1 MGNASFQLL
10 GEISA
15 ILTAICWSVSSIAF
29 TSAAERTGSLQLNIN
44 RMILAA
50 IFLFGLIII
59 AKADYT
65 ISSYQIINLVL
76 SGLIGLVIGDTF
88 LFRAYR
94 HIGARLS
101 MLLMALSPAMSAL
114 LAFFFLN
121 EKISALGI
129 AGMFVTISGVA
140 LVVLERS
147 ETPSSKYK
155 VSRAGIFYG
164 LMGALGQAVGLIF
177 AKFAFEAGSI
187 NGFVASF
194 VRIGSAVIIILPAA
208 LVIRRYKNPI
218 KIYSRDSKALYTTL
232 IGTVFG
238 PVLGITLSLIAVAN
252 TKVGIAATLMSTMP
266 IIMLPMVYLIYKERL
281 SWRAVAGAFIAVGGV
296 AMLFLH

>member
-1 MGNASFQLL
+1 MIIILPFL

-15 ILTAICWSVSSIAF
+15 ILTAICWSGSSIAF
-29 TSAAERTGSLQLNIN
+29 TVAAERTGSLQLNIN

-50 IFLFGLIII
+50 IFLFALILIFSF
-59 AKADYT
+59 DYSL
-65 ISSYQIINLVL
+65 SSYQITNLVL

-88 LFRAYR
+88 LFKAYR

-129 AGMFVTISGVA
+129 LGMFVTIAGVA

-147 ETPSSKYK
+147 ETPAAKYTVSK
-155 VSRAGIFYG
+155 AGIFYG
-164 LMGALGQAVGLIF
+164 LMGALGQSVGLIF
-177 AKFAFEAGSI
+177 AKLAFEAGSI
-187 NGFVASF
+187 NGFVATF
-194 VRIGSAVIIILPAA
+194 VRVGSAVIIILPAA
-208 LVIRRYKNPI
+208 LLIRRYNNPI
-218 KIYSRDSKALYTTL
+218 KIYSKDSKALYTTL

-238 PVLGITLSLIAVAN
+238 PVLGITLSLVAVAN

-266 IIMLPMVYLIYKERL
+266 IIMLPMVYFIYKDRL
-281 SWRAVAGAFIAVGGV
+281 SWRAITGAFIAVGGV

>member
-1 MGNASFQLL
+1 LPFL

-15 ILTAICWSVSSIAF
+15 ILTAICWSGSSIAF
-29 TSAAERTGSLQLNIN
+29 TVAAERTGSLQLNIN

-50 IFLFGLIII
+50 IFLFALILIFSF
-59 AKADYT
+59 DYSL
-65 ISSYQIINLVL
+65 SSYQITNLVL

-88 LFRAYR
+88 LFKAYR

-129 AGMFVTISGVA
+129 LGMFVTIAGVA

-147 ETPSSKYK
+147 ETPAAKYTVSK
-155 VSRAGIFYG
+155 AGIFYG
-164 LMGALGQAVGLIF
+164 LMGALGQSVGLIF
-177 AKFAFEAGSI
+177 AKLAFEAGSI
-187 NGFVASF
+187 NGFVATF
-194 VRIGSAVIIILPAA
+194 VRVGSAVIIILPAA
-208 LVIRRYKNPI
+208 LLIRRYNNPI
-218 KIYSRDSKALYTTL
+218 KIYSKDSKALYTTL

-238 PVLGITLSLIAVAN
+238 PVLGITLSLVAVAN

-266 IIMLPMVYLIYKERL
+266 IIMLPMVYFIYKDRL
-281 SWRAVAGAFIAVGGV
+281 SWRAITGAFIAVGGV